1 MKFCTTSPLQLGMTN
16 KCFAT
21 PLFSPKKD
29 KIITKKDFRWSKWD
43 EKRKKELENPLT
55 CASLSCFVCKDLLYL
70 NCITYITWITCIKHW
85 SNFNSR
91 DASASKNEC
100 MNDCRRCKS
109 NAELLKCCF
118 TCIRHI
124 QSAFLHSG
132 ISCMYK
138 LYLKCKYLY
147 VDISKCMI

>member
-21 PLFSPKKD
+21 PFFSPKKD
-29 KIITKKDFRWSKWD
+29 KIITKKDFKWSKWY
-43 EKRKKELENPLT
+43 EKRKK
-55 CASLSCFVCKDLLYL
+55 DLLVL
-70 NCITYITWITCIKHW
+70 FAKTCFTYITWITRIKCW

-118 TCIRHI
+118 TCMRHI